1 MIPKNDS
8 KPFKI
13 KFPIGISKTNKVDM
27 KYQDEWQ
34 TVYGLVGEPNGAISK
49 YVYGIDT
56 PFDKIIVVNACEITR
71 AINENTLFIIDN
83 IPTSTYQKG
92 DYSVKRILPEKNGE
106 IVIALSKKEAIN
118 IPKLYFKNGNE
129 ILYYQINFDKTH
141 LKAYSSV
148 NSFLPF
154 KEGDYVWTR
163 DPSNVDD
170 VNHRLKLISKSKTG
184 LGSNFKPFIE
194 LSFVEE

>member
-56 PFDKIIVVNACEITR
+56 PFDKVIVVNASSITR
-71 AINENTLFIIDN
+71 AINENTLFIVDN
-83 IPTSTYQKG
+83 IPTTTYENG
-92 DYSVKRILPEKNGE
+92 DYSVTRVTPERNGE
-106 IVIALSKKEAIN
+106 IVIAISKKESVD
-118 IPKLYFKNGNE
+118 IPKLYFKNGDDV
-129 ILYYQINFDKTH
+129 LYYQLNFDKKT
-141 LKAYSSV
+141 LKAYVSV
-148 NSFLPF
+148 NEFLPF
-154 KEGDYVWTR
+154 NEGDYVWTR
-163 DPSNVDD
+163 EPSDFEQTKN
-170 VNHRLKLISKSKTG
+170 RLKFVSKSKIG
-184 LGSNFKPFIE
+184 LGSHFKPFIE
-194 LSFVEE
+194 LTFIKE